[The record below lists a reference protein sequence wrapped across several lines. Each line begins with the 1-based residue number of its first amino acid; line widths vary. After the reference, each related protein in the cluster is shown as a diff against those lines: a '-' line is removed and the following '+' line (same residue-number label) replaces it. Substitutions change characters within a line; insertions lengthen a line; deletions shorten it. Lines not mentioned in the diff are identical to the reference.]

1 METIQSTERGQVLV
15 LLVLGVVAL
24 LGFTALAIDGGM
36 VYSDRRHAQAAADA
50 ASLTGGG
57 AASESIESIFLLPA
71 ANAVIENWDCS
82 SSYLV
87 NAQIA
92 ARNAAVAQAMDNGYT
107 IDQDIS
113 DLNGV
118 STACGVVDYGG
129 WSQKYIDVIV
139 NVTRDTPTSFA
150 HFVFGGPLSNSVEAV
165 ARLEPSHDL
174 ANGNAI
180 FALREDCP
188 NPVTGGVHFLGTG
201 NTTVD
206 GGGIFSNACMRGVGD
221 AEVTV
226 TGGGIACVGETD
238 ETFCYTDHGAD
249 IDPYPND
256 LLQDFRIEREDFG
269 IDPAIIMDPLCDSL
283 PSYGNWSGD
292 GVISQGRYSRIRVN
306 KPSDFLFMQ
315 PGLYCVSN
323 EILINGGGV
332 IGHGVT
338 IYMTGGKFSTAGNIT
353 VKLSAPPQANADPN
367 YINENFGEDEE
378 PAGTGFAD
386 WMVNALGKDEDAQPS
401 DLELEELY
409 PASTLKFPPDYTG
422 VLVGGSKAVRGLL
435 IYSRDGNTDTIHLH
449 GNSYS
454 YYIGTVY
461 APDGTIFAGGT
472 SELEVIGGQMIAD
485 TVVIDGTTDLS
496 VTYNDDVT
504 MVAPTELELHE

>member
-1 METIQSTERGQVLV
+1 MKPRQSTERGQVMV

-50 ASLTGGG
+50 SSLTGGG
-57 AASESIESIFLLPA
+57 AASEYIESIFLLPT

-92 ARNAAVAQAMDNGYT
+92 ARNAAVAQALDNGYT
-107 IDQDIS
+107 IDQDIF

-118 STACGVVDYGG
+118 STDCGEVDYGG
-129 WSQKYIDVIV
+129 WSQIYIDVIV
-139 NVTRDTPTSFA
+139 YITRDTPTSFA
-150 HFVFGGPLSNSVEAV
+150 HFVFGGPLTNSVEAIT
-165 ARLEPSHDL
+165 RLEPSHDL

-201 NTTVD
+201 ETTVN

-221 AEVTV
+221 ADVTV

-249 IDPYPND
+249 IDPSPVVD
-256 LLQDFRIEREDFG
+256 LDQGFRIPREGFG
-269 IDPAIIMDPLCDSL
+269 FDPSNMDPHCTSL
-283 PSYGNWSGD
+283 PSYDTWSGD
-292 GVISQGRYSRIRVN
+292 GVIRQGNYSSIRVN
-306 KPSDFLFMQ
+306 KDGDILYMQ
-315 PGLYCVSN
+315 PGLYCVSGD
-323 EILINGGGV
+323 ILITGGGV

-353 VKLSAPPQANADPN
+353 VKLSAAPQANADPN
-367 YINENFGEDEE
+367 YIDDNFGDDEE
-378 PAGTGFAD
+378 PEGTGFTD

-472 SELEVIGGQMIAD
+472 SELEVIGGQLIAD

-504 MVAPTELELHE
+504 MVVPTELELHE